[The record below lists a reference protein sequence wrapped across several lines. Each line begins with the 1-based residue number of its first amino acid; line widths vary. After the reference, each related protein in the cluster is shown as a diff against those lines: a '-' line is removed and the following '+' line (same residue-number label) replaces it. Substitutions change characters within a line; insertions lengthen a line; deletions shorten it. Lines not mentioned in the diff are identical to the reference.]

1 MSLSNSRLSYTDC
14 FKLLDKAMDEAR
26 GIRVEVQDGDA
37 ANYLRMRIHHARQID
52 RKENVVVYPDTG
64 HYLHGRSIYD
74 EIVCRIENLDD
85 RVFLYLDKQKVD
97 ILGVEPIPEG
107 YAIAAPEPVLMIEGP
122 KVEATTDM
130 TVLAQAH
137 PQPSLRRR

>member
-1 MSLSNSRLSYTDC
+1 MSLSNSRLAYRDC
-14 FKLLDKAMDEAR
+14 FDLLDRALEEGR
-26 GIRVEVQDGDA
+26 GIRIELA
-37 ANYLRMRIHHARQID
+37 SRANATTFRMRIHQARQLD
-52 RKENVVVYPDTG
+52 RTDNTATYPADHHLYG
-64 HYLHGRSIYD
+64 CSIYD
-74 EIVCRIENLDD
+74 ELVARIEELDG
-85 RVFLYLDKQKVD
+85 RVFLHLDKQKVD

-137 PQPSLRRR
+137 PQPTLRRR